1 MPAGRI
7 SYGVAA
13 FQALSQFPEV
23 QYKNCSP
30 FLSVF
35 ST

>member
-1 MPAGRI
+1 MAWL
-7 SYGVAA
+7 
-13 FQALSQFPEV
+13 LSRLSRQFPEV

-35 ST
+35 AT